1 MPSLTFFYEKSKLN
15 IFQILSINYLS
26 ILIIITMRVFTG
38 KNLRRLEVP
47 APLMVFQKWGENYG
61 SYQQQFMFYT
71 TAIYF
76 RVELMVVVICDSL
89 VGTPAMHI

>member
-1 MPSLTFFYEKSKLN
+1 
-15 IFQILSINYLS
+15 
-26 ILIIITMRVFTG
+26 MRVFTG

-47 APLMVFQKWGENYG
+47 APLTVFRKWGENYG

-76 RVELMVVVICDSL
+76 QGWVDGGRYLRLTCGYTSDAHL
-89 VGTPAMHI
+89 T